1 MKRVKIVRA
10 RRASAWRV
18 TIGNTRSSHGTCQS
32 VRSAKRVCT
41 LRGPKRAPPIADA
54 AVAWRPQHTTFCWPF
69 LTVVRTCMGRRTL
82 STRRRRRVA
91 CGFRTGVTAADE
103 HRCAPGGAEA
113 GSCAAARALR
123 SSQRDAASGGRGRE
137 ADHPGE
143 IPPRG
148 WKDILWRAWAEVS
161 DQNLFLIAGGVTYAV
176 LLALFP
182 GLAALVSLYGLAF
195 DTAQIEKQ
203 VAALSGVL
211 PAQTQEL
218 LSQQLHS
225 LVEGS
230 NGALG
235 FAAIV
240 GLLLAL
246 WSASRGMSGLIT
258 AINIAY
264 EEKERRGF
272 FKLNLIAI
280 GLTLG
285 LVVGGI
291 VAIALVAVLPA
302 AVQLLAVGSAT
313 KWLLLLVQWPLLIV
327 LVMLGLAVLY
337 RFGPD
342 RDKPQWRWVS
352 PGAIAATVLWIV
364 ASIGFTVYVANF
376 NSYDKTYGSLGGVV
390 ILLTWLYLSALM
402 VLLGAVINAQSER
415 QTRKDSTEG
424 AAAGDGPARC
434 ACRRHARRKHRLG
447 ERHD

>member
-1 MKRVKIVRA
+1 MPGHRRRTAKNFSGILRGCALRRSR
-10 RRASAWRV
+10 RRA
-18 TIGNTRSSHGTCQS
+18 GTAGAD
-32 VRSAKRVCT
+32 AKRIIPARYPRAVGRT
-41 LRGPKRAPPIADA
+41 FSGGLGRSLRAEPLPHRGRRHLRG
-54 AVAWRPQHTTFCWPF
+54 
-69 LTVVRTCMGRRTL
+69 
-82 STRRRRRVA
+82 
-91 CGFRTGVTAADE
+91 
-103 HRCAPGGAEA
+103 
-113 GSCAAARALR
+113 
-123 SSQRDAASGGRGRE
+123 
-137 ADHPGE
+137 
-143 IPPRG
+143 
-148 WKDILWRAWAEVS
+148 
-161 DQNLFLIAGGVTYAV
+161 

-182 GLAALVSLYGLAF
+182 GLAALVSLYGLVF
-195 DTAQIEKQ
+195 DAGQIERQ

-218 LSQQLHS
+218 LSQELHS
-225 LVEGS
+225 LVQTSG
-230 NGALG
+230 GALG
-235 FAAIV
+235 FAAIA

-264 EEKERRGF
+264 EEKETRGF
-272 FKLNLIAI
+272 LRLNLIAI

-285 LVVGGI
+285 LLAGGI

-302 AVQLLAVGSAT
+302 AVQLLAVGAAT

-352 PGAIAATVLWIV
+352 PGAGAATILWIV
-364 ASIGFTVYVANF
+364 GSVAFTVYVANF

-402 VLLGAVINAQSER
+402 VLLGAVVNAQSER

-424 AAAGDGPARC
+424 PPRAMGQRAARAADT
-434 ACRRHARRKHRLG
+434 LG
-447 ERHD
+447 ESTG

>member
-1 MKRVKIVRA
+1 MRSDA
-10 RRASAWRV
+10 RL
-18 TIGNTRSSHGTCQS
+18 QE
-32 VRSAKRVCT
+32 
-41 LRGPKRAPPIADA
+41 L
-54 AVAWRPQHTTFCWPF
+54 
-69 LTVVRTCMGRRTL
+69 
-82 STRRRRRVA
+82 
-91 CGFRTGVTAADE
+91 
-103 HRCAPGGAEA
+103 
-113 GSCAAARALR
+113 
-123 SSQRDAASGGRGRE
+123 QRDLARLHGRSDPVRRSDGGRGRE

-148 WKDILWRAWAEVS
+148 WKDVLWRGWREIS
-161 DQNLFLIAGGVTYAV
+161 DQNLFLIAGGVTYAI

-182 GLAALVSLYGLAF
+182 GLAALVSLYGLVF
-195 DTAQIEKQ
+195 DAGQIEKQ
-203 VAALSGVL
+203 VAALAGVL
-211 PAQTQEL
+211 PAQTQDL
-218 LSQQLHS
+218 LSQQLHG
-225 LVEGS
+225 LVEAS

-272 FKLNLIAI
+272 FKLNLIAL

-285 LVVGGI
+285 LLIGGI

-302 AVQLLAVGSAT
+302 AVQLFAVGPAT
-313 KWLLLLVQWPLLIV
+313 KWLLLIVQWPLLIV
-327 LVMLGLAVLY
+327 LVMLGLALLY

-352 PGAIAATVLWIV
+352 PGVIAATILWIA

-390 ILLTWLYLSALM
+390 ILLTWLYLSAFM

-424 AAAGDGPARC
+424 PPRAMGRRDAHAADT
-434 ACRRHARRKHRLG
+434 LG
-447 ERHD
+447 ESSG